1 MTTIETRLG
10 KITGKKVGSVLGF
23 LGIRYGQSPAGEQ
36 RFKPSIAETAW
47 GDQTYDAT
55 EFRHS
60 AMQPPPM
67 DFFSDNTVRIN
78 TSPSYDEDC
87 LFLNV
92 YTPAADGRPRPV
104 LYWIHG
110 GSYVSGSGYEYD
122 GRVLAEQGL
131 SLIHI

>member
-92 YTPAADGRPRPV
+92 YV
-104 LYWIHG
+104 F
-110 GSYVSGSGYEYD
+110 VSACLCTC
-122 GRVLAEQGL
+122 VGL
-131 SLIHI
+131 LVKVCSHTCFCQRTC